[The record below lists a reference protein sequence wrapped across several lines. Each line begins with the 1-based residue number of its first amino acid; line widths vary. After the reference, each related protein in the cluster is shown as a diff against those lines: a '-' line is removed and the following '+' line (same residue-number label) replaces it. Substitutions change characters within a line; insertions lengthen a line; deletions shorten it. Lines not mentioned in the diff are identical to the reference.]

1 MGIVKIFMMYI
12 NAFDKC
18 FPTIKLESHKDIYF
32 LQALM
37 KKEEIQQQKFSSDHA
52 LHN

>member
-1 MGIVKIFMMYI
+1 MGIVKISMMYI

-18 FPTIKLESHKDIYF
+18 FQTIKLESHKDLYF